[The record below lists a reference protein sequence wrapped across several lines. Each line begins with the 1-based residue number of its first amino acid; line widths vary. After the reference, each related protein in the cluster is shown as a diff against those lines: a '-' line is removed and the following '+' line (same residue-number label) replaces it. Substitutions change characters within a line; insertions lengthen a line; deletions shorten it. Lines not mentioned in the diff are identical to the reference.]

1 MTKIYREVGKR
12 IVSQELDS
20 VSSET
25 VIEKGTWISLD
36 QNEASTLTLISAKTG
51 IPLHFLSSALD
62 EEEAARTEFDDEN
75 GCSMFVVDCPV
86 IEEGDGGDTYSTL
99 PLAIIYNKRCII
111 TVCLKG
117 NPVLKDF
124 ITGRIRV
131 ECEKPVAFILNFMY
145 GNAKRFLYC
154 LKQIDRKARRVQAEL
169 GRTLKNEEILQLL
182 ELENSLVY
190 FSTSLNSNN
199 KVHEKL
205 SKVEAVAAREDYR
218 DLYEDMVIECG
229 QAAEMCKIYKDI
241 LSVSMDAYGS
251 VISNNANDTMKK
263 LTVITILL
271 AIPTMIAG
279 FWGMN
284 MPVPWQVQNG
294 ETSTVWFWLV
304 IGATFA
310 LTAAVAVILFR
321 SMKFR
326 PPAKRRPRIL
336 KKRRK

>member
-1 MTKIYREVGKR
+1 MVKYFVSGGDNKLAQVQAFEQLCWVDMVNPTDDEVDDVVEVTG
-12 IVSQELDS
+12 VSEDM
-20 VSSET
+20 
-25 VIEKGTWISLD
+25 IK
-36 QNEASTLTLISAKTG
+36 A
-51 IPLHFLSSALD
+51 ALD
-62 EEEAARTEFDDEN
+62 EEEPARTEFDEGN
-75 GCSMFVVDCPV
+75 SMFVVDCPI
-86 IEEGDGGDTYSTL
+86 IEESESGDTYSTL
-99 PLAIIYNKRCII
+99 PLAIIYNKKCII

-124 ITGRIRV
+124 ITGRIKV
-131 ECEKPVAFILNFMY
+131 FCDKPVAFILNFMY

-154 LKQIDRKARRVQAEL
+154 LKQIDRKAHRVQAEL

-190 FSTSLNSNN
+190 FSTSLNSNY

-205 SKVEAVAAREDYR
+205 SKVEAVATREDYQ
-218 DLYEDMVIECG
+218 DLFDDMVIESS
-229 QAAEMCKIYKDI
+229 QAIEMCKIYKDI

-284 MPVPWQVQNG
+284 VPVPWQIQDG
-294 ETSTVWFWLV
+294 DTSTLWFWV
-304 IGATFA
+304 IIIATFI
-310 LTAAVAVILFR
+310 LTAAVAFVLVR

-326 PPAKRRPRIL
+326 PAAKRRQRR
-336 KKRRK
+336 KKRARND